1 MYMGDN
7 STMEKPNPI
16 PVSISAS
23 PIKDSI
29 QPKMNMHDENIE
41 PGTDLR
47 LGQGYSNRCTQR
59 QLKDESDAGA
69 GAGANAGSR
78 IDMTFVASDPLSELV
93 WSPHKGLSL
102 KCADSGFADKK
113 GSLMWGA
120 GPSNVAFS
128 LPQNITSERST
139 TGKPTDVEVITPQA
153 AFHANSKLS
162 GTNTLTRSPAND
174 AVIIPG
180 CGPNHVD
187 ETDEPKPDVMVN
199 ELFSADPTGSG
210 RDLGSEQILGMNIV
224 LTSDVHPGD
233 ECNASETPVKN
244 FRSPGRRPLAKPG
257 QAAENDL
264 QTPIGENA
272 CGGAAEMV
280 ESEFSPKLEN
290 TFQHYEAIRP
300 RNKYFPSKLSPT
312 NNRIYRNQRKGKEKA
327 LSDGDVNG
335 RSSKEG
341 DDSHESVESCNSAG
355 LLSSGKKRQS
365 FDEHLIVGSKRVK
378 NQIQET
384 PSSAP
389 YIRQDSS
396 FMNWISNMMKGF
408 SKPIQTVAASPAL
421 AIAPPDHGHLDL
433 PDQNPLT
440 CNKNQDPV
448 FKNIGFRSIFQS
460 LYGPKVEGE
469 TSLNTAY
476 EKGEGSKELELAN
489 KMCTINTTPI
499 AIQGDSDNIC
509 NQFLLPNEKFEESIS
524 GNGAALVTQPRVFPV
539 NFAPSQENSKTISR
553 EDKNSCR
560 VESSKEKNGISSN
573 SSLGKDKTK
582 IGENIASDPPS
593 EGKTTNDFS
602 YRNDPMR
609 SLWIT
614 RLCSKTCRPVLNLG
628 DHNPSIG
635 VGLDSSSDCT
645 RLLPWSGNHNGF
657 STNHNGVA
665 MKENSVENPMPAL
678 GEESQKCPADTKAII
693 GSEKIKCHNDQ
704 NSAYQLNLILPSSK
718 FRRLEAMTSIFA
730 RRLDALKHSILS
742 NVTDNATRETTT
754 CVFCGIKGHCLQEC
768 SAIKESEIEDLL
780 RDVNLYNGAEE
791 RPCLCLKC
799 FQLNHWAVACPSASS
814 KGEHQTK
821 GGGGGALAGPSKMQ
835 HKGGNENLKL
845 LTGWERPFQ
854 DSCDGSYLRI
864 PEHSN
869 WEQNEII
876 TPEKTGNANS
886 LKKYIASSSGGN
898 YSKEQ
903 KIIPVNGQVSNV
915 PKGIFDAIKS
925 LRLSRSDILKWMNSH
940 ASLSHLDGFF
950 LRLRLG
956 KWEEGLGGTGYHVAC
971 ITGKQRE
978 NSPENAKYSVCVNVG
993 GIKCLVESHY
1003 ISNHDFLE
1011 DELMAWWS
1019 ATSRDGAKIPSEEEL
1034 GVKFKKKRMLG
1045 F

>member
-1 MYMGDN
+1 
-7 STMEKPNPI
+7 MEKPNPI

-29 QPKMNMHDENIE
+29 QPKINMHDENIE
-41 PGTDLR
+41 PGVDLR
-47 LGQGYSNRCTQR
+47 LALGDSNQCTQR

-69 GAGANAGSR
+69 GTNAGSR
-78 IDMTFVASDPLSELV
+78 IDMTLVASELV
-93 WSPHKGLSL
+93 WSPHEGLSL
-102 KCADSGFADKK
+102 KCADFGFANKK

-139 TGKPTDVEVITPQA
+139 TGKPTDVEVITQQA

-162 GTNTLTRSPAND
+162 GTNTITRSPAND
-174 AVIIPG
+174 ADIMLG

-187 ETDEPKPDVMVN
+187 ETGKVNGRNFDSLSIKTDEPKPDVMVN
-199 ELFSADPTGSG
+199 ELFTADPTGGG

-233 ECNASETPVKN
+233 ECNASETPDKN
-244 FRSPGRRPLAKPG
+244 FRSPGRRPLAKPE
-257 QAAENDL
+257 QTAENEL
-264 QTPIGENA
+264 QTPICEND

-280 ESEFSPKLEN
+280 ESEFAPKLEN
-290 TFQHYEAIRP
+290 TFKHYGAIRP
-300 RNKYFPSKLSPT
+300 RNKYFPSNLSPT

-327 LSDGDVNG
+327 VSDGDVNE

-365 FDEHLIVGSKRVK
+365 FDEHLLVGSKRVK

-408 SKPIQTVAASPAL
+408 SKPIQTETASPAL
-421 AIAPPDHGHLDL
+421 AIAPPDLDL

-448 FKNIGFRSIFQS
+448 LKNIGFRSIFQS
-460 LYGPKVEGE
+460 LYGPKMEGE
-469 TSLNTAY
+469 TSLNRAH

-489 KMCTINTTPI
+489 KMCIINTTPI
-499 AIQGDSDNIC
+499 AIQGDGDNIC
-509 NQFLLPNEKFEESIS
+509 KRFLLPNEKFEESIS
-524 GNGAALVTQPRVFPV
+524 GNGAALATQPRVFPV
-539 NFAPSQENSKTISR
+539 NFAPGQENSKTISR

-560 VESSKEKNGISSN
+560 VESSKEKNVISSN

-582 IGENIASDPPS
+582 SGEKIASDAPS

-602 YRNDPMR
+602 YRNDPMG
-609 SLWIT
+609 SLWVT

-635 VGLDSSSDCT
+635 VGLDSSSDCI
-645 RLLPWSGNHNGF
+645 RLLPRAGNHKGF
-657 STNHNGVA
+657 SKNHNGVA
-665 MKENSVENPMPAL
+665 VKENSVENPMLAL
-678 GEESQKCPADTKAII
+678 GEESQKCPADTEAII
-693 GSEKIKCHNDQ
+693 GSERIKCHNSQ
-704 NSAYQLNLILPSSK
+704 NSAYKLNLILPSPK
-718 FRRLEAMTSIFA
+718 FRSSEAMASMFA
-730 RRLDALKHSILS
+730 RRLDTLKHSILS
-742 NVTDNATRETTT
+742 NVTDNASRETTT
-754 CVFCGIKGHCLQEC
+754 CIFCGIKGHCLQEC

-780 RDVNLYNGAEE
+780 RNVYTYNGTEE
-791 RPCLCLKC
+791 WPCLCIKC
-799 FQLNHWAVACPSASS
+799 FQLNHWAIACPSASS

-821 GGGGGALAGPSKMQ
+821 GGASLVGPSKMQ
-835 HKGGNENLKL
+835 HNENLKL

-854 DSCDGSYLRI
+854 DSCDGSYLRK
-864 PEHSN
+864 PEHGN
-869 WEQNEII
+869 WKQNETI

-886 LKKYIASSSGGN
+886 LTKYIASSFGGN

-903 KIIPVNGQVSNV
+903 KIIPVNGQVSDV

-925 LRLSRSDILKWMNSH
+925 LRLSRSDILEWMNSH

-978 NSPENAKYSVCVNVG
+978 NSPENAKYSVRVNVG

-1011 DELMAWWS
+1011 DELMAWWC
-1019 ATSRDGAKIPSEEEL
+1019 ATSRDGGKIPSEEEL
-1034 GVKFKKKRMLG
+1034 RVKFKKKRMLG